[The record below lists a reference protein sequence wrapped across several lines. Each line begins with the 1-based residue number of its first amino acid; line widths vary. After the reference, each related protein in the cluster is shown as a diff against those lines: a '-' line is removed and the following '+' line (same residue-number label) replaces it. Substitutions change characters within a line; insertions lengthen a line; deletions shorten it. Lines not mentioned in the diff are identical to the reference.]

1 MEEPAPPRAPRGAHL
16 DAAVREDLDAY
27 GVEEL
32 RARIVRL
39 EAEVERT
46 RSALER
52 KQSGRSA
59 ADALFSF
66 GEAP

>member
-1 MEEPAPPRAPRGAHL
+1 MEDPAPPRSPRGAHL

-32 RARIVRL
+32 NARIVRL

-46 RSALER
+46 RAALGR
-52 KQSGRSA
+52 KQSGRQA

-66 GEAP
+66 GRG